1 MCLIIPI
8 SFNIDA
14 LLDIWLDEV
23 PQYTSWF
30 VVFMMLNAL
39 CAAVDYPVGM
49 GIQAVGKMK
58 LPNLTVSLLY
68 LSIFPIGYLAMKLG
82 AGPVVSYAVYI
93 AVAPIILLADMLILK
108 KYTGFSIGLFLK
120 EVVLPIV
127 FVLAVSLIVPAIL
140 SFVHI
145 PDSFW
150 STLLAVA
157 VDALYVCLVIF
168 FIGLPKSLRDKMLG
182 KLFKKGVLIG

>member
-1 MCLIIPI
+1 MR
-8 SFNIDA
+8 
-14 LLDIWLDEV
+14 
-23 PQYTSWF
+23 
-30 VVFMMLNAL
+30 
-39 CAAVDYPVGM
+39 
-49 GIQAVGKMK
+49 
-58 LPNLTVSLLY
+58 
-68 LSIFPIGYLAMKLG
+68 LG

-93 AVAPIILLADMLILK
+93 AIAPIILLADMLILR

-127 FVLAVSLIVPAIL
+127 FVLAVSLIVPLIL

-150 STLLAVA
+150 STLMAVA

-182 KLFKKGVLIG
+182 KLFRKGVLIG